1 MTLEKPVI
9 LNPVEK
15 PAVALALVVA
25 LASWRPQASAL
36 GLSCLGEN
44 AGFSGWVMPSV
55 LQPHNPG
62 QKKSA
67 ENPAGP
73 QA

>member
-9 LNPVEK
+9 LNPVEE
-15 PAVALALVVA
+15 PAVALDLVVA

-36 GLSCLGEN
+36 GLSWLGEN
-44 AGFSGWVMPSV
+44 AGLSARVMPSV
-55 LQPHNPG
+55 LQPHNLG

-67 ENPAGP
+67 ESPPGP